1 MMGVCRTFITSRQ
14 SELSSGESTSNIQ
27 IGNVQDITCFVSA
40 SELLETLQQPKQNY
54 GGTVFS
60 VTNKAK
66 HGDLGNELYNQ
77 KENASA

>member
-1 MMGVCRTFITSRQ
+1 
-14 SELSSGESTSNIQ
+14 
-27 IGNVQDITCFVSA
+27 VQDITCFVSA